1 MALNT
6 GDETAATRPSHQS
19 SVKAPGHTDW
29 RQPSLLWLTT
39 FLVIV
44 FPFATL
50 FINRGDSYTL
60 GLLTLA
66 GVWVWAVSSARR
78 WLNRDSVWLW
88 IVCALF
94 FGVLLLSYVLGVQT
108 DAGFRFLGRYLRFL
122 LVVPV
127 YLAFRRYPPPAKA
140 VFIGLAGGALVGGV
154 LALLRFLHAQ
164 GAVRIAAS
172 TDLSII
178 FGDLTAT
185 MVLCT
190 VAGFGVL
197 AAMRRRWA
205 VPLLVLCLA
214 GGMAATL
221 LSGTRG
227 AWLAFLF
234 LLLLLSTRF
243 GGFLK
248 ARYAVLIFAV
258 IVAAFLVSYLVP
270 RTATHS
276 RLGTVGVQVH
286 DYFASLGTFAPLAD
300 PSKGHPRCLDAH
312 SFLEA
317 WVSAGRRVGSV
328 PADISVAADD
338 DLAESQGRQFG
349 CTAGYAVRIY
359 NPDHDGAAQY
369 LLPRVAAEAKGPQ
382 QTELLARGA
391 GVLSFVGGGDN
402 HANIKGNAYQVMN
415 LSGGSARGDNLNAF
429 VGAGQT
435 LWMVPLESYIGEYS
449 FAPANNNVGTRLE
462 MWRAAWHL
470 FLKHPVLGVG
480 VGAYQVQTRDLINK
494 HEIAPVVGSY
504 DHPHSDYFNMLSS
517 AGIVGLL
524 AFLAVLIVPFLRF
537 LRALPGKQPEAHA
550 LGLAGALTV
559 IGFAIYALTDTVFLH
574 SMMITWYVIYM
585 ALFYALL
592 DAHGAAASKPK
603 RLEQ

>member
-1 MALNT
+1 MALSA
-6 GDETAATRPSHQS
+6 GDEAATTRPSEQPSAGTLGRASWH
-19 SVKAPGHTDW
+19 K
-29 RQPSLLWLTT
+29 PSLLWLTT

-60 GLLTLA
+60 GLLMLA

-78 WLNRDSVWLW
+78 WLNRDSAWLW
-88 IVCALF
+88 VVCALF

-164 GAVRIAAS
+164 GAIRISAS

-178 FGDLTAT
+178 FGDLAAT

-197 AAMRRRWA
+197 AAVRRGWA

-248 ARYAVLIFAV
+248 ARYVALIFAV
-258 IVAAFLVSYLVP
+258 IVAAFLISYLVP

-276 RLGTVGVQVH
+276 RLGTVGTQVH
-286 DYFASLGTFAPLAD
+286 DYFASLGTFRSLAD
-300 PSKGHPRCLDAH
+300 PGKDHPRCLDVQR
-312 SFLEA
+312 FLEA
-317 WVSAGRRVGSV
+317 WVSAGRLVSDV
-328 PADISVAADD
+328 PADISVVADD
-338 DLAESQGRQFG
+338 GLAESQGGRFG
-349 CTAGYAVRIY
+349 CTADYAVRVH
-359 NPDHDGAAQY
+359 NPDHDGTAQY
-369 LLPRVAAEAKGPQ
+369 LLPRVPAEVKGPQ
-382 QTELLARGA
+382 QTELLVRGA
-391 GVLSFVGGGDN
+391 GVLSFVGGDKQATINNDAYRAVDLAG
-402 HANIKGNAYQVMN
+402 GNAR
-415 LSGGSARGDNLNAF
+415 GGNINVF
-429 VGAGQT
+429 VGADHT
-435 LWMVPLESYIGEYS
+435 LWLVPLESYVGEYS

-470 FLKHPVLGVG
+470 FLRHPVLGVG

-494 HEIAPVVGSY
+494 HDIAPVVGIY

-524 AFLAVLIVPFLRF
+524 VFLAVLIVPLLRF
-537 LRALPGKQPEAHA
+537 LRALLSKQSVVHA

-559 IGFAIYALTDTVFLH
+559 IGFGIYALTDTVFLH

-592 DAHGAAASKPK
+592 DAHGAVVPEPE
-603 RLEQ
+603 RLKQ

>member
-1 MALNT
+1 MALSAR
-6 GDETAATRPSHQS
+6 DETAATQQS
-19 SVKAPGHTDW
+19 DQVSVEKPGRTGW

-44 FPFATL
+44 FPFITL

-78 WLNRDSVWLW
+78 WLNRDSAWLW
-88 IVCALF
+88 SVCALF

-122 LVVPV
+122 LVAPV

-140 VFIGLAGGALVGGV
+140 VFIGLAGGALIGGV

-164 GAVRIAAS
+164 GPIRISAS

-178 FGDLTAT
+178 FGDLAAT
-185 MVLCT
+185 TVLCT

-197 AAMRRRWA
+197 AAARRGW
-205 VPLLVLCLA
+205 VVLLLALCLA

-248 ARYAVLIFAV
+248 VRYVALIFAV

-276 RLGTVGVQVH
+276 RLGTVGTQVH
-286 DYFASLGTFAPLAD
+286 DYFASLGTFESLAD
-300 PSKGHPRCLDAH
+300 PSGDHPRCLDARR
-312 SFLEA
+312 FLEA
-317 WVSAGRRVGSV
+317 WVSAGRLVGDV
-328 PADISVAADD
+328 PVDTNVVADSG
-338 DLAESQGRQFG
+338 LAQSQGSQFE
-349 CTAGYAVRIY
+349 CSADYAVRIH

-369 LLPRVAAEAKGPQ
+369 LLPRVPTEVKGAQ
-382 QTELLARGA
+382 QTELLVRGA

-402 HANIKGNAYQVMN
+402 HASVNTDVYQAVKLAGGNA
-415 LSGGSARGDNLNAF
+415 RGNYINVF

-435 LWMVPLESYIGEYS
+435 LWLVPLESYSGEYS

-470 FLKHPVLGVG
+470 FLRHPVLGVG
-480 VGAYQVQTRDLINK
+480 VGAYQVQTRDLIHK
-494 HEIAPVVGSY
+494 HDIASVVGIY

-524 AFLAVLIVPFLRF
+524 VFLAVLIVPLVRF
-537 LRALPGKQPEAHA
+537 LRALLSKQPLVHA

-559 IGFAIYALTDTVFLH
+559 IGFGIYALTDTVFLH

-592 DAHGAAASKPK
+592 DAHGAAASEPE
-603 RLEQ
+603 RLKH